1 MGAIMKLVDAV
12 LCLFFIIMIVSP
24 MVHAQFVLPLS
35 LFPEWMVEQKKW
47 YMREFN
53 DYFYVEKPDFF
64 IGLVLVELL
73 FQWPLALAILYGML
87 SSKNWYNTTC
97 LVHGASFFTTM
108 VTALAGLIGSGKA
121 SDKVLTLYYTF
132 LGFAV
137 LTLLRGLMPPPTTSN
152 NDKARRKRIGAPKKM
167 IVYSQISFFV
177 SIILLHV

>member
-137 LTLLRGLMPPPTTSN
+137 LTMLRGLMPPPTTSN

-167 IVYSQISFFV
+167 I
-177 SIILLHV
+177 